1 MSIFK
6 DTFIPEI
13 QRQLK
18 ARQTAIS
25 QRTLFQGN
33 STTIQY
39 LNSRNAWIKMS
50 SSVNIVTPGG
60 DPNGTSDL
68 AKSYVLQGGILTP
81 DGKTRIGVGT
91 GTNQAYSN
99 QSPSGQTYQRGL
111 RPMPGINSIDIK
123 SKSAYGSLREITVNF
138 QCWDIKQLEDL
149 ELLYMRP
156 NYSVLIEWGWLPYLK
171 ADDNGNPVNIETNIQ
186 YYDKLFKDSPSKE
199 AIWKELFEKSQTYQG
214 NYDAMFGFV
223 KNYSWSARPDGG
235 YDCTTSIIS
244 IGEVLESLKVNYTPL
259 NLKFGGN
266 QGIGLAF
273 KNVSPAVLDR
283 YKKNILAG
291 LFAEF
296 YEKVKDNN
304 RQVNEDGNT
313 LVLQNYEF
321 FIKKLATENSSITE
335 DANKMIGAES
345 DNIQVYIKLKS
356 LVNLLNKYVIL
367 SDTKT
372 KTPLVKLSINER
384 VYDKPKGKNNAEPPL
399 NELLCLANPLQ
410 VSVDP
415 TICLIGN
422 DLWSNIKK
430 SEDSTAQQPTSQDI
444 TGVSN
449 KYAAEIKKIIDA
461 VEGGNKDEN
470 EQIVISTIK
479 SVATGPNAI
488 KNLEELNKEFQINNP
503 RITNPSQDNTTTT
516 ANVDGVEVTV
526 STPSPSGKTLYSYIN
541 EILTNR
547 APFYGSDG
555 FQIDQ
560 AINVRDSQDNIL
572 PIFSS
577 ERDKRINAI
586 SKDEWKEV
594 IDLKVKK
601 SQTKLKNAKI
611 VQSAIKGSQYL
622 KNLDSFFFDN
632 TKELGKIGN
641 IYINL
646 QFLYGLSLDNNLE
659 SQDKKEKQ
667 EIALYDF
674 IKNIMSQVSN
684 VIGNVNNFDIHV
696 DPIDNVARI
705 IDINY
710 ADSNP
715 KETTFKNIFELEL
728 HSLKSTVRSYK
739 LESQIFPEQSTTVA
753 IGAQVQGGALGTD
766 SNTMAGFNRNIID
779 RIIPT
784 KDDPNSIQAD
794 INKKREQDLL
804 NLQENLKTIYKFFGN
819 TSTENI
825 FWTKAAY
832 DVNGSGQYTGALRD
846 LIKGFQSLT
855 KDKNKYNAIIPTK
868 LSFEMDGI
876 GGLVIGHLFKIP
888 DNLLPKGYKGSPDIV
903 NNPNAGLGSKLGYI
917 ITGIGHKIQSNDWT
931 TNIEAQTIILDNPTT
946 GVDVDYEVL
955 LNLASQA
962 LAEDRTLNPEDIETA
977 RNNALRYS
985 DTTYQKA
992 ATYAKRMMKDLN
1004 LTDAQAAGIFGN
1016 LIYES
1021 GGTLR
1026 PDVIEN
1032 KKGYTVEDIPIGTDS
1047 VGVGWAQWTNSRGVK
1062 DGEGRMDKFLFPNR
1076 KRKPKSELTDDYNY
1090 NYLINE
1096 IKRDYKEELNSIKNV
1111 STVRAASDIFL
1122 LEFERPKDQGAA
1134 QQQRREEIGNVVLE
1148 YIRNNSYVPP
1158 SLKYPPSPSSPPP
1171 IISSGGFRLTSGGF
1185 RL

>member
-1 MSIFK
+1 
-6 DTFIPEI
+6 
-13 QRQLK
+13 
-18 ARQTAIS
+18 
-25 QRTLFQGN
+25 
-33 STTIQY
+33 
-39 LNSRNAWIKMS
+39 
-50 SSVNIVTPGG
+50 
-60 DPNGTSDL
+60 
-68 AKSYVLQGGILTP
+68 
-81 DGKTRIGVGT
+81 
-91 GTNQAYSN
+91 
-99 QSPSGQTYQRGL
+99 
-111 RPMPGINSIDIK
+111 
-123 SKSAYGSLREITVNF
+123 
-138 QCWDIKQLEDL
+138 
-149 ELLYMRP
+149 
-156 NYSVLIEWGWLPYLK
+156 
-171 ADDNGNPVNIETNIQ
+171 
-186 YYDKLFKDSPSKE
+186 
-199 AIWKELFEKSQTYQG
+199 
-214 NYDAMFGFV
+214 
-223 KNYSWSARPDGG
+223 
-235 YDCTTSIIS
+235 
-244 IGEVLESLKVNYTPL
+244 
-259 NLKFGGN
+259 
-266 QGIGLAF
+266 
-273 KNVSPAVLDR
+273 
-283 YKKNILAG
+283 
-291 LFAEF
+291 
-296 YEKVKDNN
+296 
-304 RQVNEDGNT
+304 
-313 LVLQNYEF
+313 
-321 FIKKLATENSSITE
+321 
-335 DANKMIGAES
+335 MIGAES

-367 SDTKT
+367 SDTKA

-384 VYDKPKGKNNAEPPL
+384 LYDKPKGPNNTEPPL
-399 NELLCLANPLQ
+399 SELLCLANPLQ

-430 SEDSTAQQPTSQDI
+430 SEDSTTQQQTSQDI
-444 TGVSN
+444 TGVGN

-470 EQIVISTIK
+470 EQIVINTIK

-488 KNLEELNKEFQINNP
+488 ENLKELNKEFQINNP

-526 STPSPSGKTLYSYIN
+526 STPSPSGTTLYSYIN

-572 PIFSS
+572 PVFNS

-601 SQTKLKNAKI
+601 AQTKLENEKI
-611 VQSAIKGSQYL
+611 TQNAIKGSQYL
-622 KNLDSFFFDN
+622 KNLDSFFFNN

-641 IYINL
+641 IYVNL

-710 ADSNP
+710 ADNNS

-868 LSFEMDGI
+868 LSLEMDGI

-888 DNLLPKGYKGSPDIV
+888 QDLLPKGYKGSPDIV

-946 GVDVDYEVL
+946 GIDVDYEVL

-962 LAEDRTLNPEDIETA
+962 LAEDRALNPEDIETA

-985 DTTYQKA
+985 NTTYQKA

-1026 PDVIEN
+1026 PDVIED

-1096 IKRDYKEELNSIKNV
+1096 IKRDYKEELNGIKNV

>member
-199 AIWKELFEKSQTYQG
+199 VIWKELFEKSKTYQG

-266 QGIGLAF
+266 RGIGLVF
-273 KNVSPAVLDR
+273 QNVSPAVLDR

-291 LFAEF
+291 LFAEL
-296 YEKVKDNN
+296 YEKVKANN
-304 RQVNEDGNT
+304 EATEEGKT
-313 LVLQNYEF
+313 FLLQNYEF

-367 SDTKT
+367 SDTKA

-384 VYDKPKGKNNAEPPL
+384 LYDKPKGPNNTEPPL
-399 NELLCLANPLQ
+399 SELLCLANPLQ

-430 SEDSTAQQPTSQDI
+430 SEDSTTQQQTSQDI
-444 TGVSN
+444 TGVGN

-461 VEGGNKDEN
+461 VKDGNEDKN
-470 EQIVISTIK
+470 EQIVINTIK
-479 SVATGPNAI
+479 SVATGPNAVN
-488 KNLEELNKEFQINNP
+488 NLKELNKEFQINN
-503 RITNPSQDNTTTT
+503 RSLTRKTSVIAKTGETIYDIT
-516 ANVDGVEVTV
+516 
-526 STPSPSGKTLYSYIN
+526 TLYDYIDD
-541 EILTNR
+541 ILTNNR
-547 APFYGSDG
+547 GGGY
-555 FQIDQ
+555 QIDQ
-560 AINVRDSQDNIL
+560 AIGVRDSQNNKLSNYDK
-572 PIFSS
+572 
-577 ERDKRINAI
+577 ERDLRISAIDKEEWQEVDELI
-586 SKDEWKEV
+586 SKKA
-594 IDLKVKK
+594 
-601 SQTKLKNAKI
+601 QTKLKNSKI
-611 VQSAIKGSQYL
+611 TQNAIKGSQYL
-622 KNLDSFFFDN
+622 KNLDSFFFDD

-684 VIGNVNNFDIHV
+684 VIGNVNNFDIHI

-710 ADSNP
+710 ADNNS

-804 NLQENLKTIYKFFGN
+804 NLQENLKTIYKFFGD
-819 TSTENI
+819 TSTEYL

-868 LSFEMDGI
+868 LSLEMDGI

-888 DNLLPKGYKGSPDIV
+888 QDLLPKGYKGSPDIV

-946 GVDVDYEVL
+946 GIDVDYETL

-962 LAEDRTLNPEDIETA
+962 LAEDRKLSSDEVSTATVTKGDSIEQVYEPALAKVTSTKGLKLLA
-977 RNNALRYS
+977 EGHSIIEGFFPNTRGFRNN
-985 DTTYQKA
+985 
-992 ATYAKRMMKDLN
+992 N
-1004 LTDAQAAGIFGN
+1004 PGN
-1016 LIYES
+1016 LAYSKELVRYGAILEPANVKGERKFAKFPTLELGIKAKIDYIERIIS
-1021 GGTLR
+1021 GNHKAYPKDPSLSTYIFKYAPPNQNNTEGY
-1026 PDVIEN
+1026 I
-1032 KKGYTVEDIPIGTDS
+1032 KKMIK
-1047 VGVGWAQWTNSRGVK
+1047 WFATNGI
-1062 DGEGRMDKFLFPNR
+1062 
-1076 KRKPKSELTDDYNY
+1076 T
-1090 NYLINE
+1090 INE
-1096 IKRDYKEELNSIKNV
+1096 NIKLSQIKN
-1111 STVRAASDIFL
+1111 
-1122 LEFERPKDQGAA
+1122 
-1134 QQQRREEIGNVVLE
+1134 
-1148 YIRNNSYVPP
+1148 
-1158 SLKYPPSPSSPPP
+1158 LK
-1171 IISSGGFRLTSGGF
+1171 
-1185 RL
+1185 